1 MKASG
6 VSKKGWFL
14 VVKHQNWRC
23 GWMVNVD
30 RVKRKL
36 PSLLCDGETGGGTND
51 NKFKKHRYRLA
62 RFFGAGM
69 KPLF

>member
-1 MKASG
+1 MQHTKIGDASPDFP
-6 VSKKGWFL
+6 SFFR
-14 VVKHQNWRC
+14 RC
-23 GWMVNVD
+23 GRMVNVD
-30 RVKRKL
+30 RVKREL